1 MSELIQLTV
10 CARSDRVMSFVKS
23 SYGLVQYSLSRS
35 YGLVQYSL
43 LRSYGLVQYSLL
55 GSYGLVHYSVVF
67 AVGVVGGCIV
77 TFVIIFVIALV
88 LINKIKA
95 R

>member
-10 CARSDRVMSFVKS
+10 CARSNRDMSFVIRS
-23 SYGLVQYSLSRS
+23 YGLTQYSWLGSYGLVQYS
-35 YGLVQYSL
+35 
-43 LRSYGLVQYSLL
+43 
-55 GSYGLVHYSVVF
+55 VVF
-67 AVGVVGGCIV
+67 VVGVVGGCIV
-77 TFVIIFVIALV
+77 TFIIVFVIALV